1 MTVVTARLS
10 DADLVSESERL
21 RPLLSAEGAQAL
33 LLHLA
38 EEEAVGP
45 CRMSQTVLYLVL
57 SGQGRLRVESDEVD
71 LQQGTLA
78 LVPRDAER
86 TLKAADPMR
95 VLAVQMP

>member
-33 LLHLA
+33 LRHLA
-38 EEEAVGP
+38 EGEAVGP

-57 SGQGRLRVESDEVD
+57 SGQGQLRVENDEVD

-86 TLKAADPMR
+86 TLGAADPMR